1 MIKKI
6 IKIFF
11 TLLFFLIKKIF
22 IRKNRVQHKIMD
34 SLANKLHSI
43 FLFTSFCTLYLSL
56 LDFKIYSINFSSII
70 YTLLFFQFVIII
82 RYFNPKLLKEKKLQ
96 SNIVNKISRL
106 SLIIFIFN
114 WVVFSFSF
122 AILFILITVMNIG
135 LYVFIIKQVN
145 KQKEQEE
152 FKKQF
157 GDGDYTKEDIINKH
171 ILNLFESN
179 IDQNQ
184 LIRSEI
190 KKQYRL
196 MAKKY
201 HPDVYKGDDKEKF
214 ASINS
219 SYKFL
224 LNLIK

>member
-1 MIKKI
+1 
-6 IKIFF
+6 
-11 TLLFFLIKKIF
+11 
-22 IRKNRVQHKIMD
+22 
-34 SLANKLHSI
+34 
-43 FLFTSFCTLYLSL
+43 
-56 LDFKIYSINFSSII
+56 
-70 YTLLFFQFVIII
+70 
-82 RYFNPKLLKEKKLQ
+82 
-96 SNIVNKISRL
+96 
-106 SLIIFIFN
+106 
-114 WVVFSFSF
+114 
-122 AILFILITVMNIG
+122 MNIG